1 MAHLQ
6 TPRVGNATSAQHH
19 KTLPSHLTPL
29 RCHRHH
35 HRHVLYASG
44 PASPEGDPAVQEK
57 LVDMLELG
65 LAKYRVKEDIV
76 ADLEKRKANVRQIG
90 EELAEQLGKDV
101 ELNKMRMDLATSASL
116 ADTLAQFQELD
127 DSIQALRDELQE
139 DAAELAAYEASSA
152 AARNQGLFFQNLH
165 QAVPLKE
172 GELGYNRQAAQSAA
186 QMVKAPAVKEV
197 HSPLRL
203 YVFTYLTIVL
213 GCVVAADLTGGTP
226 SLGLDALYVAL
237 GGVLGLNAW
246 NERAA
251 LERHMD
257 EKEAEMRESATDKEG
272 SSSDQRDAQR

>member
-1 MAHLQ
+1 
-6 TPRVGNATSAQHH
+6 
-19 KTLPSHLTPL
+19 
-29 RCHRHH
+29 
-35 HRHVLYASG
+35 
-44 PASPEGDPAVQEK
+44 
-57 LVDMLELG
+57 MLELG

-116 ADTLAQFQELD
+116 ELD

-237 GGVLGLNAW
+237 GGVLGFNAW